1 MSFDTI
7 RVTAIKSLYSQAI
20 TFRGDDAFDNDDN
33 KIVLDENLIASK
45 EKELQ
50 TAYDNAKY
58 QRDRAEAYPSV
69 VDQLD
74 MIYHAGQGGD
84 NFQKAIKAVKDKY
97 PKG

>member
-20 TFRGDDAFDNDDN
+20 TFRGNDAFDNDDN
-33 KIVLDENLIASK
+33 KIELDENLIASK

-50 TAYDNAKY
+50 TAYDNNKY
-58 QRDRAEAYPSV
+58 QRDREKEYPPIEE
-69 VDQLD
+69 QLD
-74 MIYHAGQGGD
+74 MIYHSGQGGD
-84 NFQKAIKAVKDKY
+84 EFQKAIKAVKDKY